1 MYTQCRARRQE
12 WRCLLSVGV
21 DVDAGPAFGREARG
35 AGKGGACAVLVA
47 LHLRVGDM
55 AVRGAS
61 AAVLRN
67 AGTAAKSQVRV
78 RRVEALVVGVR

>member
-1 MYTQCRARRQE
+1 
-12 WRCLLSVGV
+12 
-21 DVDAGPAFGREARG
+21 
-35 AGKGGACAVLVA
+35 VLVA

-67 AGTAAKSQVRV
+67 ADTAAESQVRV